1 MGSTSLNAA
10 SQGHALHIG
19 TMIKTMLLN
28 TFQTSGELSQGLNYL
43 LEGTRKKN
51 VVLYNAM
58 ISEVYQ
64 ELLVKYREPPLKVFT
79 QSYLDMLVDEVEA
92 KVDNE
97 ENLLASRKTDDKT
110 GKVEMAIFHEES
122 GFGKFGKCFS
132 CRK

>member
-1 MGSTSLNAA
+1 MNAA

-79 QSYLDMLVDEVEA
+79 QNYLDMLVDEVEV

-97 ENLLASRKTDDKT
+97 EKLLASRKIDEKS
-110 GKVEMAIFHEES
+110 GKVEMAIFH
-122 GFGKFGKCFS
+122 
-132 CRK
+132 